1 MALQTTIVRE
11 LKFAR
16 EVTFII
22 KLTFI
27 TKLTFVIEVAM
38 SNNGQPMQLQK
49 TYYKLNNSS
58 PLSIIL
64 TVTSIILI
72 KMAIEYI
79 KLERKNMNK
88 VINRT
93 RIIIVLI
100 MIDLIIIVT

>member
-1 MALQTTIVRE
+1 MALQTTIVRK

-49 TYYKLNNSS
+49 TYYKLHNSS

-64 TVTSIILI
+64 TDR
-72 KMAIEYI
+72 K
-79 KLERKNMNK
+79 ER
-88 VINRT
+88 
-93 RIIIVLI
+93 VLI
-100 MIDLIIIVT
+100 FYFITSPLSQRSLFSFVYI